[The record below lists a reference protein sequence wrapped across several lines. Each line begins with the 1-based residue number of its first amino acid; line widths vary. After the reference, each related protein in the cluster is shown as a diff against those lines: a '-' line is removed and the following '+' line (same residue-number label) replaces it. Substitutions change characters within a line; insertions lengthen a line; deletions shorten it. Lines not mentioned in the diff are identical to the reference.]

1 MSAGPY
7 VIYDQSSKLI
17 SVSGLKHPS
26 PQVTGSLSTDW
37 ETDLKNPRAFID
49 LIDNF
54 ALGGSGVGAVG
65 SLPWRV
71 ASSGS
76 GFGRATGQDANHPFG
91 IQLNTFTSATANSL
105 LALSLASTAYDCIFA
120 SGGQIINE
128 WIIRIGN
135 LSTVSEEYKLR
146 VGMFD
151 RANDTDTA
159 EASNGIYF
167 LYDRLTSVNWQI
179 ITGKAG
185 TRTTTDSG
193 IAVAAG
199 AFLTLRSVTN
209 AAGTSVTFY
218 ISTNGGAFATAGT
231 ISTNIPNTSSNKFT
245 PAINLVKSAG
255 TTQRN
260 LEIFYFRL
268 RQDFTTSR

>member
-7 VIYDQSSKLI
+7 VIYDSTKLI
-17 SVSGLKHPS
+17 SVSGLKLPA
-26 PQVTGSLSTDW
+26 PQVNSSLATDF
-37 ETDLKNPRAFID
+37 ENDLKNPRAFID

-54 ALGGSGVGAVG
+54 TIGGSTAGAVG
-65 SLPWRV
+65 KLPWRV
-71 ASSGS
+71 NSSGS
-76 GFGRATGQDANHPFG
+76 GFGSASGQDANHPFG

-105 LALSLASTAYDCIFA
+105 MVLSVASTAYGYLFA
-120 SGGQIINE
+120 GGGQIINE
-128 WIIRIGN
+128 WIINIGN
-135 LSTVSEEYKLR
+135 LSTVGEEYKLR

-159 EASNGIYF
+159 EASNGIYC

-179 ITGKAG
+179 ICGKAG

-193 IAVAAG
+193 VAVAAG

-218 ISTNGGAFATAGT
+218 LSTNGAAFVTLGT
-231 ISTNIPNTSSNKFT
+231 IATNIPNTSSNKFT
-245 PAINLVKSAG
+245 PALNLVKSAG

-260 LEIFYFRL
+260 VEVFYFRL
-268 RQDFTTSR
+268 RMDFTTSR